1 MDFYWAVFDDLGV
14 VETLATS
21 APQRRQI
28 QLSMDTIESFCG
40 NFVLNGVR
48 YDATSPKMH
57 DFSREKQLKMNKI
70 QNMVT
75 KSVFIAWILTIF
87 VSFES

>member
-21 APQRRQI
+21 ALQRRQF
-28 QLSMDTIESFCG
+28 QLSMDNIESFCD
-40 NFVLNGVR
+40 NFVLNGVK
-48 YDATSPKMH
+48 YDAISPKMH
-57 DFSREKQLKMNKI
+57 DFSREKQLKMN
-70 QNMVT
+70 MAT
-75 KSVFIAWILTIF
+75 KCVFIAWVLTIL